1 MNSVIVDNEELQN
14 DLLSLINENKN
25 LILLAR
31 GSRDGFTEKDIGSKI
46 DHKGA
51 TFVIVKSDS
60 GKIFG
65 GYTPIPW

>member
-1 MNSVIVDNEELQN
+1 VDDEQLQN
-14 DLLSLINENKN
+14 DLLSLIGQNKN

-31 GSRDGFTEKDIGSKI
+31 GSIDGFTSKDIGPKI

-51 TFVIVKSDS
+51 TLVIIKSDS
-60 GKIFG
+60 GKVFG